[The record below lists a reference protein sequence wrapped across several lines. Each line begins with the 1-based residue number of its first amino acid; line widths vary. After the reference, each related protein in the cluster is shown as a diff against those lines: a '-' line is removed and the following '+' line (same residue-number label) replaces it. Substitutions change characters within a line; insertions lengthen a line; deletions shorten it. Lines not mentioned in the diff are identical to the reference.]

1 MINNRSNKIKDM
13 NVINNKLFNILRDLN
28 ITCAEFAQAVKDVL
42 NGEHYV
48 WLENKYD
55 AYDKFLPIAKINV
68 ETADIYVGI
77 PVNKVLNIY
86 YINLSCGY
94 CVFDETVKCDIND
107 INKYRF
113 VAYKPVSP
121 AMIDSMTM
129 LIRQLQEKEQQ
140 QQ

>member
-1 MINNRSNKIKDM
+1 MLLDIFS
-13 NVINNKLFNILRDLN
+13 VL
-28 ITCAEFAQAVKDVL
+28 TCELLA
-42 NGEHYV
+42 N
-48 WLENKYD
+48 
-55 AYDKFLPIAKINV
+55 
-68 ETADIYVGI
+68 
-77 PVNKVLNIY
+77 
-86 YINLSCGY
+86 
-94 CVFDETVKCDIND
+94 KCDIND

>member
-13 NVINNKLFNILRDLN
+13 NVINNKLFNIFRDLN

-48 WLENKYD
+48 WLESKYD
-55 AYDKFLPIAKINV
+55 TYDKFLPIAKINV

-86 YINLSCGY
+86 IILILVVDIVCLMKLLNVILMILINIDLLL
-94 CVFDETVKCDIND
+94 INQ
-107 INKYRF
+107 Y
-113 VAYKPVSP
+113 
-121 AMIDSMTM
+121 
-129 LIRQLQEKEQQ
+129 LLQ
-140 QQ
+140 